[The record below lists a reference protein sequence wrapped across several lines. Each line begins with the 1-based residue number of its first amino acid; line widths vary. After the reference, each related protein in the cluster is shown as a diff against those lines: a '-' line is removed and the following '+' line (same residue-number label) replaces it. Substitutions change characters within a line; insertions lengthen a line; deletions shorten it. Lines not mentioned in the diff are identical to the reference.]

1 MISSTENH
9 GPLADIRV
17 LDLSRVLAGPYCS
30 MMLGDMGASV
40 IKVEQ
45 PGSGD
50 DTRSWGPP
58 FAEGESAYYLAVN
71 RNKRSVTLNL
81 KDPRGQR
88 IAREL
93 ASQSDIVIENFK
105 LGTLEKLGLGYEQ
118 LRETNPRLIFC
129 SISGYG
135 PDGPYA
141 ERPGYDIA
149 AQAMGGLMSIT
160 GASDGE
166 PMKAGLPLADLTP

>member
-1 MISSTENH
+1 MSSSTENR

-50 DTRSWGPP
+50 DTRRWGPP
-58 FAEGESAYYLAVN
+58 FADGESAYYLAVN

-81 KDPRGQR
+81 KDPRGEQ
-88 IAREL
+88 ILREL

-105 LGTLEKLGLGYEQ
+105 LGTLENLGLSYEQ
-118 LRETNPRLIFC
+118 LREANPRLIFC

-135 PDGPYA
+135 PD
-141 ERPGYDIA
+141 
-149 AQAMGGLMSIT
+149 
-160 GASDGE
+160 
-166 PMKAGLPLADLTP
+166 